1 MPSALPLGG
10 PEAQDR
16 RVSWI
21 PVESSVIDDVRYD
34 SRRERLDIRFTSG
47 DVYRYAE
54 VPPFVVRALMA
65 APSKGEYFNAEIR
78 DGYDYER
85 L

>member
-1 MPSALPLGG
+1 MA
-10 PEAQDR
+10 
-16 RVSWI
+16 WI
-21 PVESSVIDDVRYD
+21 PVESSVIDAVRYD
-34 SRRERLDIRFTSG
+34 SRTERLDIRFTSG
-47 DVYRYAE
+47 EVYRYAE

-65 APSKGEYFNAEIR
+65 APTTGAYFNAEIR

>member
-1 MPSALPLGG
+1 MPSTLPLEDS
-10 PEAQDR
+10 EAQDQT
-16 RVSWI
+16 VAWI
-21 PVESSVIDDVRYD
+21 PVESSVIDAVRYD
-34 SRRERLDIRFTSG
+34 SRGERLDIRFTSG

-54 VPPFVVRALMA
+54 VPPFVMRAFMA

>member
-1 MPSALPLGG
+1 VA
-10 PEAQDR
+10 
-16 RVSWI
+16 WI
-21 PVESSVIDDVRYD
+21 PVDSSVIDAVRYD
-34 SRRERLDIRFTSG
+34 SRAERLDIRFTSG
-47 DVYRYAE
+47 EVYRYAD

-65 APSKGEYFNAEIR
+65 APSAGEYFNAELR